1 MSSPD
6 IRWKQRLQNYNKA
19 MLQLNSALDVE
30 APNIL
35 EKAGI
40 IKFFEMSFELAWKLM
55 KHYLEY
61 QGFQEVKSPRAVIKK
76 AFESQIIINGH
87 TWLDLL
93 ADRNLAIYTYDDQKA
108 TELEHLI
115 RHKYVEELR
124 ALQLHFNHL
133 ADDA

>member
-1 MSSPD
+1 MNSQD
-6 IRWKQRLQNYNKA
+6 IRWKQRLHNYNKA

-55 KHYLEY
+55 KDYLEY
-61 QGFQEVKSPRAVIKK
+61 EGFQEVKSPRAVIKK
-76 AFESQIIINGH
+76 AFESQIITNGH

-93 ADRNLAIYTYDDQKA
+93 ADRNLATHTYDDQKA
-108 TELEHLI
+108 SELEHLI
-115 RHKYVEELR
+115 RHTYVEELR
-124 ALQLHFNHL
+124 ALQFYFNQR
-133 ADDA
+133 ADDT